1 MSIIGIILVCLVCM
15 GIASCATYG
24 ICTSWYT
31 KKYDMEY
38 EEDELRRNRWKY
50 STILLTKSYLE
61 MLRTS
66 KEAIEGDSNFLEH
79 IARYIGWLSNQTN
92 EIDMPSVTSNIN
104 RIKSHIE
111 DRNAVVDL
119 LTKMVN
125 RDIPKLDNQINELLD
140 IYSKEHLEK

>member
-1 MSIIGIILVCLVCM
+1 MSIIEIILVCLVCM
-15 GIASCATYG
+15 GIASWVTYG

-50 STILLTKSYLE
+50 SMILLTKSYLE
-61 MLRTS
+61 MLQTS

-79 IARYIGWLSNQTN
+79 IAKYIGWLSNQTY
-92 EIDMPSVTSNIN
+92 EINMPSVTSNIDK
-104 RIKSHIE
+104 IKSHIE

-140 IYSKEHLEK
+140 IYSKEQLEK

>member
-1 MSIIGIILVCLVCM
+1 MSIIEIILVCLVCM
-15 GIASCATYG
+15 GIASWVTYG

-31 KKYDMEY
+31 KKYDKNHSM
-38 EEDELRRNRWKY
+38 
-50 STILLTKSYLE
+50 ILLTKSYLE
-61 MLRTS
+61 MLQTS

-79 IARYIGWLSNQTN
+79 IAKYIGWLSNQTY
-92 EIDMPSVTSNIN
+92 EINMPSVTSNIDK
-104 RIKSHIE
+104 IKSHIE

-140 IYSKEHLEK
+140 IYSKEQLEK